1 MIDTLGFFVKNI
13 LSSNSEAQNSTKVTS
28 YTLKYLVKYNFAER
42 ARS

>member
-1 MIDTLGFFVKNI
+1 MIDTLGFFVENTV
-13 LSSNSEAQNSTKVTS
+13 SSNSEAQNSKARP